1 MKLSRS
7 LTFRMLAVEIAGIV
21 VVLAIMVALAIAL
34 MHKTI
39 DAQQD
44 ALLGSQAGNIEAA
57 LRVRDGRLALDLT
70 GRLRATYESTI
81 DGRFYQLV
89 DARGRV
95 LLRSPEGRALPL
107 AAIPRGPRDTLFHAG
122 ALVGFSRPIVTPL
135 GPVWI
140 IVCQDQAA
148 AGAILDDVARE
159 FLLRYIVILVVVLA
173 LLPAINSLILR
184 QLGRRVREVSEQ
196 AESIGPQNPGQRLD
210 ETRLPS
216 EVASLARATNRLV
229 ERLENAVAQQR
240 AFVANVA
247 HELKTPLTTLR
258 MQIDAVDSEN
268 QSRLQLSVD
277 SLSHVISQMRALA
290 ELESLDVAA
299 QAGFDLC
306 DLARRMAES
315 LAPQVYAEGHT
326 LELRLPGAPVMVF
339 AGAILIEL
347 AIRNLV
353 DNARQHTPAGTTI
366 AIEVSTN
373 GEIAV
378 GDDGPGIAAADAP
391 FVRRRFWRAD
401 QTRTDTAG
409 LGLSIVER
417 ICDVHDTRLELVSA
431 GGKGARFSF
440 ALRAI

>member
-1 MKLSRS
+1 MKLSGS

-21 VVLAIMVALAIAL
+21 VVLAIMAALAITL

-44 ALLGSQAGNIEAA
+44 ELLGSQAGNIEAA
-57 LRVRDGRLALDLT
+57 LRFHDGRPVLDLT
-70 GRLRATYESTI
+70 GRLRATYESAI

-89 DARGRV
+89 DTNGSV
-95 LLRSPEGRALPL
+95 ILRSPESRRLPP
-107 AAIPRGPRDTLFHAG
+107 AAIPRSSRDALFHVG

-135 GPVWI
+135 GPAWI

-173 LLPAINSLILR
+173 LLPAINALILR

-196 AESIGPQNPGQRLD
+196 AELIGPQHPGQRLD
-210 ETRLPS
+210 ETRLPR

-258 MQIDAVDSEN
+258 MQIDAVDAEH
-268 QSRLQLSVD
+268 QPRLQLSVD

-290 ELESLDVAA
+290 ELESLDAA
-299 QAGFDLC
+299 ARTDFDLC
-306 DLARRMAES
+306 NLARTMAEN
-315 LAPQVYAEGHT
+315 LAPQVYAEGHK
-326 LELRLPGAPVMVF
+326 LELRLPDGAVQVS
-339 AGAILIEL
+339 AGPILIEL
-347 AIRNLV
+347 AVRNLV
-353 DNARQHTPAGTTI
+353 DNARQHTPDGTTI
-366 AIEVSTN
+366 S
-373 GEIAV
+373 IAV
-378 GDDGPGIAAADAP
+378 SPQGELAVSDDGQGISAEAATY
-391 FVRRRFWRAD
+391 VRRRFWRAD
-401 QTRTDTAG
+401 QSRTDTAG

-417 ICDVHDTRLELVSA
+417 ICEVHETRLDLVSLP
-431 GGKGARFSF
+431 GKGARFSF
-440 ALRAI
+440 ALRPA